1 MKTMNKVLVAAI
13 AAAGLFGTA
22 LPAYAK
28 LSAADAARL
37 GADLTPVGA
46 EKAGNKDGTIP
57 AWTGG
62 LCAPPAGWTA
72 AKGYVDPFPNDKVK
86 FTITAANTEQYK
98 DNLTP
103 GALAM
108 LKKYSNFKMPVYETR
123 RTACYP
129 DAVYAEI
136 KEMATK
142 LELQGFAIVGG
153 RSAVPFPIPQSGRA
167 SCRERV

>member
-108 LKKYSNFKMPVYETR
+108 LKVQQLQDAGVRDPSHRLLPGR
-123 RTACYP
+123 R
-129 DAVYAEI
+129 
-136 KEMATK
+136 
-142 LELQGFAIVGG
+142 LRGNQGDGDQA
-153 RSAVPFPIPQSGRA
+153 
-167 SCRERV
+167 